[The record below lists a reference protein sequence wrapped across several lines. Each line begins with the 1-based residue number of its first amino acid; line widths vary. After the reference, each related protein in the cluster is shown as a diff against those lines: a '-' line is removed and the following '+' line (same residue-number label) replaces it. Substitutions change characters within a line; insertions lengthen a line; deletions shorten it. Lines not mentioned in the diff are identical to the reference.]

1 MAKRMTGTAWV
12 LLAVLAAMWLAFAIW
27 LYVGTPY
34 EPDPGLTSS
43 YMQIIIGA
51 VHVYNDVTGSVPAEP
66 EDYAP
71 APAWFTGHSD
81 EEWRVYCRSAAL
93 YSQLVDVEKSLNTC
107 AKLPIGATAII
118 EEGPA
123 AFVDSWGHYMDY
135 QPQGDFGG
143 PLIISAG
150 QDGRFGTEDDYRSDG
165 R

>member
-1 MAKRMTGTAWV
+1 MTGTAWV
-12 LLAVLAAMWLAFAIW
+12 LLAVLAAMWLALAIW
-27 LYVGTPY
+27 LYVDSLREH
-34 EPDPGLTSS
+34 EPDPRITRA
-43 YMQIIIGA
+43 YVQIIAAAIDA
-51 VHVYNDVTGSVPAEP
+51 YCDETGSVPAEP

-71 APAWFTGHSD
+71 APGWFTGHSD

-107 AKLPIGATAII
+107 AKLPIGAVAII

-135 QPQGDFGG
+135 QPQGAFGG
-143 PLIISAG
+143 PLVISAG
-150 QDGRFGTEDDYRSDG
+150 PDGRFGTKDDYRSDG